1 MSFYS
6 DPQAD
11 GRTKVING
19 LNKVAEIV
27 TSTLGPRGRTVAIN
41 RPGMEP
47 LTTKDGANV
56 AANLS
61 LQDHHENIGALML
74 KGAMGK
80 VAVLAGDATTQT
92 AQISSHLLTNV
103 LDKNLVM
110 RQFIL
115 ELFEAREAAL
125 AHVDDIKIPV
135 TEDDFDLLKAVA
147 TTSCNNNP
155 VLGQVMAEI
164 ISVIGQNGVVH
175 IMEAPNR
182 QNVSHEIKRGYT
194 QRKGVVNR
202 HFLRNKNQDNIPAPL
217 VFVTEDK
224 LVETAQVLPI
234 LEKYK
239 KVYAIDPENIR
250 PLVIVCPS
258 CSDSASQTILKN
270 KDEMPIWVTMCDDFE
285 SLLDIAGITGA
296 HFFGEDKGF
305 PTKQSGKQH
314 KLPNYFGEC
323 ESVSVSAAGT
333 TYYFEESKRLN
344 DYIESVATDGERL
357 AKLTKGV
364 GHIYVGGATHAEIVD
379 NCQLLEDAEG
389 SCLGALKDGVLPG
402 GAWAHLQLAE
412 KLADIGTDGANALA
426 AALTSVFIKLCQ
438 NSEVDPKGLPVNA
451 DNTFNFITL
460 KPESIKTTKIIDSV
474 PAIKQAIINSVALAQ
489 QVLNI
494 GFTVINHQ
502 L

>member
-6 DPQAD
+6 HSEKD
-11 GRTKVING
+11 GRERVITG

-80 VAVLAGDATTQT
+80 VAALAGDATTQT
-92 AQISSHLLTNV
+92 AQISSNLLTGAIGK
-103 LDKNLVM
+103 DLVM
-110 RQFIL
+110 RQFIEELIAARDAAIAHLYEIRDVVPETDL
-115 ELFEAREAAL
+115 E
-125 AHVDDIKIPV
+125 
-135 TEDDFDLLKAVA
+135 TLKAVA
-147 TTSCNNNP
+147 ATSCNNDHE
-155 VLGQVMAEI
+155 LGSVMAEI
-164 ISVIGQNGVVH
+164 VSQIGKNGVVH
-175 IMEAPNR
+175 ILEAPNK
-182 QNVSHEIKRGYT
+182 QSIFYEIRRGYT

-202 HFLRNKNQDNIPAPL
+202 HFLRNKSQDVLPNPF

-224 LVETAQVLPI
+224 LVENAQVLPV

-239 KVYAIDPENIR
+239 KVYASDTENIR

-258 CSDSASQTILKN
+258 CSDGASQTILKN
-270 KDEMPIWVTMCDDFE
+270 KEELPVWVVMCDDFE

-305 PTKQSGKQH
+305 PTKQSAKQH
-314 KLPNYFGEC
+314 KLANYFGEC
-323 ESVSVSAAGT
+323 ESVAVSAAGT
-333 TYYFEESKRLN
+333 TYYFNESDRLN
-344 DYIESVATDGERL
+344 EYIDSVATDGERL

-379 NCQLLEDAEG
+379 KCQLLEDAEG
-389 SCLGALKDGVLPG
+389 ACFGAISEGVVPG
-402 GAWAHLQLAE
+402 GAWAHLQIASR
-412 KLADIGTDGANALA
+412 LADIGTDGANALA
-426 AALTSVFIKLCQ
+426 ASLASVFTKLCENAEVSPNDALTDDDNIYNFVTMAIEPA
-438 NSEVDPKGLPVNA
+438 NS
-451 DNTFNFITL
+451 
-460 KPESIKTTKIIDSV
+460 TKVLDSV
-474 PAIKQAIINSVALAQ
+474 PAIKQAIINSVALSA